1 MKMSHGNVFRIYML
15 FILLV
20 ILLCP
25 TGLMSI
31 CVCMC
36 ACTTDG
42 LRSVVEELEVERNQ
56 LQEQIIAL
64 EERCQ
69 DLEDRLQL
77 QARIE
82 SLQVCWVL
90 LLCPSPF
97 TRFSFFMASSKNE
110 SYLKK
115 DCCPYG

>member
-1 MKMSHGNVFRIYML
+1 MFV
-15 FILLV
+15 
-20 ILLCP
+20 
-25 TGLMSI
+25 

-56 LQEQIIAL
+56 LQEQIITL

-82 SLQVCWVL
+82 SLQVCLFYVQVRLQGFYFFPNKRTNRALNMIAVL
-90 LLCPSPF
+90 TANALVH
-97 TRFSFFMASSKNE
+97 
-110 SYLKK
+110 
-115 DCCPYG
+115 

>member
-1 MKMSHGNVFRIYML
+1 MCIDDF
-15 FILLV
+15 LL
-20 ILLCP
+20 IIDCIEKYTLLQCF
-25 TGLMSI
+25 GLM

-36 ACTTDG
+36 TWTTDG

-64 EERCQ
+64 EDRCQ

-82 SLQVCWVL
+82 SLQVC
-90 LLCPSPF
+90 
-97 TRFSFFMASSKNE
+97 
-110 SYLKK
+110 
-115 DCCPYG
+115 